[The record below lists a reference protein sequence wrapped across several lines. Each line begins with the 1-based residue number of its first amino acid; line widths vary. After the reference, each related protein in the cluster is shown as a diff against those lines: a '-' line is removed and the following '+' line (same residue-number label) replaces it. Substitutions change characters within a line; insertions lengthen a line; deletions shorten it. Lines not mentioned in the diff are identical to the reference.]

1 MFHHL
6 PDWQIDNGFS
16 KKTNHGTYSNL
27 GTQVGACNKD
37 FSAVSQMGLTRV
49 LFCLWCRLMF
59 HCTLQENAPGPYL
72 YTQNLKNI

>member
-37 FSAVSQMGLTRV
+37 FSAVLQMGLTRV
-49 LFCLWCRLMF
+49 
-59 HCTLQENAPGPYL
+59 
-72 YTQNLKNI
+72 